1 MAMLTELTVE
11 WQERPLHRER
21 RRLLRYRLLR
31 LRRRH
36 RRLEQS

>member
-21 RRLLRYRLLR
+21 RR
-31 LRRRH
+31 H